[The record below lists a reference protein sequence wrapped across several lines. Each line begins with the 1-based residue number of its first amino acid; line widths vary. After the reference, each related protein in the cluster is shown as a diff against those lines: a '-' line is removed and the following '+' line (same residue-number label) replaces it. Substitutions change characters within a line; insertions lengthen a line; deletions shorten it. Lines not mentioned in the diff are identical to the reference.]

1 MPSDSDGADSARSAA
16 GRDVP
21 TAGDRRV
28 ASADMAV
35 AQGAELSRELPTRTT
50 GQFGVVVF
58 LASDVMLFGSF
69 FAAYFLLRS
78 TTDPWPSEGV
88 ELDTARALIFTLV
101 LVSSSFT
108 MIASDRAHA
117 RGDRRGMRAWLI
129 ATIALGA
136 AFLGNQVAEYATIDF
151 QWGDGVYG
159 SIYWGL
165 TGLHAMHVTAG
176 LCVLALLFIR
186 ATRAKALDEVS
197 SWAGGVSMFWHLVD
211 IIWVAVFLTI
221 WVIR

>member
-1 MPSDSDGADSARSAA
+1 MTTERSAE
-16 GRDVP
+16 P
-21 TAGDRRV
+21 TSVGGLT
-28 ASADMAV
+28 SADMAV
-35 AQGAELSRELPTRTT
+35 AQRLETSRLPPTRTT
-50 GQFGVVVF
+50 GQFGVIVF

-78 TTDPWPSEGV
+78 TNDPWPAAGA
-88 ELDTARALIFTLV
+88 ELDTARALVFTLV

-117 RGDRRGMRAWLI
+117 RGDRRMMRAWLVG
-129 ATIALGA
+129 TIALGA
-136 AFLGNQVAEYATIDF
+136 AFLGNQIAEYTTINF
-151 QWGDGVYG
+151 QYDENVYG
-159 SIYWGL
+159 SMYWGL

-176 LCVLALLFIR
+176 LCALSLLFIR

-211 IIWVAVFLTI
+211 VVWIAVFVTI

>member
-1 MPSDSDGADSARSAA
+1 MSAE
-16 GRDVP
+16 GNGVP
-21 TAGDRRV
+21 ATAGELS
-28 ASADMAV
+28 SAGMAV
-35 AQGAELSRELPTRTT
+35 AQGAKLSPRPPLRTT
-50 GQFGVVVF
+50 GQFGVIVF
-58 LASDVMLFGSF
+58 LASDVMLFASF

-78 TTDPWPSEGV
+78 TNDPWPVEGAD
-88 ELDTARALIFTLV
+88 LDVLRAFIFTMV

-136 AFLGNQVAEYATIDF
+136 AFLANQIAEYITIDF
-151 QWGDGVYG
+151 SYDESVYG

-165 TGLHAMHVTAG
+165 TGLHAMHVTGG

-186 ATRAKALDEVS
+186 ATRTRSLDEVS

-211 IIWVAVFLTI
+211 IVWIAVFITI
-221 WVIR
+221 WVIQ

>member
-1 MPSDSDGADSARSAA
+1 M
-16 GRDVP
+16 
-21 TAGDRRV
+21 T
-28 ASADMAV
+28 ASADPPPAEALSSAPMAV
-35 AQGAELSRELPTRTT
+35 AQVQGAQLSRRPPARTT
-50 GQFGVVVF
+50 GQFGVIVF

-78 TTDPWPSEGV
+78 TNDPWPVEGA
-88 ELDTARALIFTLV
+88 ELDTARALAFTLV

-117 RGDRRGMRAWLI
+117 RGDRRGMRAWLV

-136 AFLGNQVAEYATIDF
+136 AFLGNQIAEYATIDF
-151 QWGDGVYG
+151 RYDESVYG

-176 LCVLALLFIR
+176 LCVLSLLFIR

-211 IIWVAVFLTI
+211 IIWVFVFLTI